1 MLQEGDVAPA
11 FALPT
16 DGGETFDLQDVR
28 GRSVVV
34 YFYPRDDT
42 PGCTLEAQ
50 EFTALAKDFARAR
63 AVVVGVSPDNPAC
76 HARFKTKH
84 GLDLYL
90 ASDEEKT
97 VVTAYGVWVE
107 KSMYGR
113 KYMGVER
120 ATFLISPEGR
130 IAHIWRKVKPRGHA
144 AEVLALI
151 KCGKPG
157 TSAR

>member
-11 FALPT
+11 FVLPT
-16 DGGETFDLQDVR
+16 DEGKPLGLKDFR

-50 EFTALAKDFARAR
+50 EFAARAKDFAGAG
-63 AVVVGVSPDNPAC
+63 AVVIGISPDSPAC

-84 GLDLYL
+84 GLDLHL

-97 VVTAYGVWVE
+97 VVEAYGVWVE

-120 ATFLISPEGR
+120 ATFLISAEGR
-130 IAHIWRKVKPRGHA
+130 IAHIWRKVKPKGHA
-144 AEVLALI
+144 AEVLAFI

-157 TSAR
+157 KTAR

>member
-1 MLQEGDVAPA
+1 MLQEGDVAPG
-11 FALPT
+11 FVLPA
-16 DGGETFDLQDVR
+16 DGGKALDLEDFR
-28 GRSVVV
+28 GRSVVL

-50 EFTALAKDFARAR
+50 EFAALAKDFARAG
-63 AVVVGVSPDNPAC
+63 AVVIGVSPDSPAC

-84 GLDLYL
+84 GIDLHL
-90 ASDEEKT
+90 ASDQEKR

-157 TSAR
+157 KNTR